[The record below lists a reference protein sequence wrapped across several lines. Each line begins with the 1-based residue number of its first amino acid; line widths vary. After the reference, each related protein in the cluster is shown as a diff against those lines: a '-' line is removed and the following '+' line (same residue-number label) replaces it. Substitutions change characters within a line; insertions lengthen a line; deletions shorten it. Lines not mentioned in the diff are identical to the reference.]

1 MRQHPIH
8 ARDPRHRASRIG
20 IFLIMAGMGCA
31 TGALVAFIHGAFPTA
46 LFCALYGGICAHG
59 TRVMHHIAATP

>member
-1 MRQHPIH
+1 MRQNTVH

-31 TGALVAFIHGAFPTA
+31 SGALLALIQGAFPVAIVCA
-46 LFCALYGGICAHG
+46 LFGGICAHG
-59 TRVMHHIAATP
+59 TRVMYHIAATP

>member
-1 MRQHPIH
+1 MRRHQI
-8 ARDPRHRASRIG
+8 RDPRQRASRIG
-20 IFLIMAGMGCA
+20 IFLIIAGMGFG
-31 TGALVAFIHGAFPTA
+31 TGALLSLIQGAFPIA